1 MEKRME
7 RITYDEVAN
16 ICDFFRTAEKEPT
29 ILKIHSIL
37 EKGSNSTIANYLKK
51 WKTEE
56 ANRKTKLSLK
66 VIRFLEAEIENESLK
81 MTSKA
86 KAENI
91 TLEKGVKDLR
101 DELDISHNKIED
113 LESLI
118 EKQKNEYEKTITK
131 LTHQIEAQK
140 LENNSYKKKVED
152 LWAESKEALSNT
164 IAIKTR
170 YKLSKESEKKLEL
183 KIDQLEKEKEK
194 LLIQIGKLQA
204 MTGAHNKREC

>member
-1 MEKRME
+1 MGKRME

-16 ICDFFRTAEKEPT
+16 ICEFFNTIGKEPT
-29 ILKIHSIL
+29 ILKIYSIL

-51 WKTEE
+51 WKSEE

-91 TLEKGVKDLR
+91 ALEEEVKILR
-101 DELDISHNKIED
+101 NELDISRNKMED
-113 LESLI
+113 LESLV
-118 EKQKNEYEKTITK
+118 EKQKNEYESTIAK

-140 LENNSYKKKVED
+140 LESNSYKKKVED
-152 LWAESKEALSNT
+152 LQVESKEALSDA
-164 IAIKTR
+164 IAIKT
-170 YKLSKESEKKLEL
+170 KHELSEESGKKLEL
-183 KIDQLEKEKEK
+183 KINQLEKEKDK
-194 LLIQIGKLQA
+194 LLIQVGNLQA
-204 MTGAHNKREC
+204 TAGEQDKK